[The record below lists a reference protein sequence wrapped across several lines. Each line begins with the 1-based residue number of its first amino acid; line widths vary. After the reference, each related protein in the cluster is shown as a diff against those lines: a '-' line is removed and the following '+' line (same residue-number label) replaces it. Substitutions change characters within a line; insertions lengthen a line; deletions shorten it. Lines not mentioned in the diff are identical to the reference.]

1 MLQQYYSCRSLV
13 LFLLLDEVILG
24 SQRSQTEC
32 VSYFFSCMRIV
43 GAFKILALFL
53 IIILSHISVLR
64 RLGFEI
70 LRHFRSVLNL
80 SRSEVDQTSPL
91 LLQSFHFSTPYT
103 RIDLMDLKA
112 HMKESSDQ
120 SSVSLDAEAFIA
132 LDFCWFKDLL

>member
-1 MLQQYYSCRSLV
+1 
-13 LFLLLDEVILG
+13 
-24 SQRSQTEC
+24 
-32 VSYFFSCMRIV
+32 MRIV